1 MLFCTNNIS
10 KQNEIIEQALAK
22 SYGDIHNTFT
32 VPCEK
37 SRIVSF
43 VSLIMKKI
51 VVCPALSRL
60 LLKLICCIAF

>member
-1 MLFCTNNIS
+1 MCTNTIS
-10 KQNEIIEQALAK
+10 KQNKFMEQTLVK
-22 SYGDIHNTFT
+22 SYDDIHNTFI

-43 VSLIMKKI
+43 VSSIMKKI